1 MGIGAAALLEKHWR
15 PPISGNKR
23 SRMVA
28 GPHNEWQE
36 TQTENTSDT
45 ARVSHNG
52 QRIGHMT
59 VHQLQETQDENTS
72 DPEAAG
78 RLASKA
84 RKTHNATMSRLRA
97 EAEAIEARK
106 AEAEDE
112 HTRWVAK
119 HAMFQQKLESTTKDT
134 HNITLGSNLG
144 SHHITF
150 EVTLPESSPESII
163 PRGRESS
170 PESSRFFHQRALGL
184 DRFICHLAKRLNLS
198 TLAGEVSK
206 ASRFGTR
213 WNLSMRTQIIITLA
227 AFNMG
232 CHKTNKALNKQM
244 KKCLNMKNI

>member
-1 MGIGAAALLEKHWR
+1 MGTSIWGLLERQHCSR
-15 PPISGNKR
+15 STGGLRYRATKR
-23 SRMVA
+23 RRMVA

-59 VHQLQETQDENTS
+59 VHQLQETQAENTS
-72 DPEAAG
+72 DLEAAG

-170 PESSRFFHQRALGL
+170 PESSRCFSSESS
-184 DRFICHLAKRLNLS
+184 RFRSVHLPPGQTVESIDAGRGSFKSVTLWD
-198 TLAGEVSK
+198 TLAPVDENANHNYVG
-206 ASRFGTR
+206 
-213 WNLSMRTQIIITLA
+213 
-227 AFNMG
+227 
-232 CHKTNKALNKQM
+232 
-244 KKCLNMKNI
+244 

>member
-15 PPISGNKR
+15 PPISGNKTK
-23 SRMVA
+23 RMVA

-59 VHQLQETQDENTS
+59 VHQLQETQAENTS
-72 DPEAAG
+72 DLEAAG

-84 RKTHNATMSRLRA
+84 RKTHNATMSRLQ
-97 EAEAIEARK
+97 

-170 PESSRFFHQRALGL
+170 PESSRCF
-184 DRFICHLAKRLNLS
+184 S
-198 TLAGEVSK
+198 SES
-206 ASRFGTR
+206 SRFRSVHLPPGQTVESIDAGR
-213 WNLSMRTQIIITLA
+213 GSFKSVTLWDTLEPVDENA
-227 AFNMG
+227 NHNYVG
-232 CHKTNKALNKQM
+232 
-244 KKCLNMKNI
+244 

>member
-1 MGIGAAALLEKHWR
+1 MGTSIWGLLERQHCSR
-15 PPISGNKR
+15 STGGLRYQATKR
-23 SRMVA
+23 RRMVA

-36 TQTENTSDT
+36 TQAENTSDT
-45 ARVSHNG
+45 QRVSHNG

-72 DPEAAG
+72 DLEAAG
-78 RLASKA
+78 RLASK
-84 RKTHNATMSRLRA
+84 
-97 EAEAIEARK
+97 ARK

-170 PESSRFFHQRALGL
+170 PESSRCFSSESS
-184 DRFICHLAKRLNLS
+184 RFRSVHLPPGQTAESIDAGRGSFKGVTLWD
-198 TLAGEVSK
+198 TLAPVDENANHNYVG
-206 ASRFGTR
+206 
-213 WNLSMRTQIIITLA
+213 
-227 AFNMG
+227 
-232 CHKTNKALNKQM
+232 
-244 KKCLNMKNI
+244 